1 MSSLILQHPEWS
13 DGDYDVLADGVVVG
27 RIMKASAAPE
37 GTPWLWTL
45 IFGYHEDRTP
55 THGSGRPLTGLSR
68 FPRPALWSAL
78 LQYARQSLPDGH
90 QRRPALKGFTYPAFP
105 P

>member
-1 MSSLILQHPEWS
+1 MSSLILQYPEWS

-55 THGSGRPLTGLSR
+55 THGYDAWAGAAGEAAPTGCAVWA
-68 FPRPALWSAL
+68 PPAASAPN
-78 LQYARQSLPDGH
+78 ATRRQSPHSLAAP
-90 QRRPALKGFTYPAFP
+90 RSPS
-105 P
+105 